1 MTRQRRR
8 VTGQALAE
16 FALVVPFFLLLL
28 FGIIDLG
35 RMVYAANAVSNGA
48 REAARAGSVSNR
60 PPECAGMGREACVV
74 AVSQSHA
81 WGLPSDAV
89 DTVVTCERWPVGS
102 STPTAIGVGQC
113 RTSDLLTVHS
123 ETQFELL
130 TPLIGQFVGSFPLV
144 GESKVTVQQ

>member
-1 MTRQRRR
+1 MTARQRPR
-8 VTGQALAE
+8 GQALVE

-35 RMVYAANAVSNGA
+35 RLVYAANAVSNGA
-48 REAARAGSVSNR
+48 REAARAGSVANR
-60 PPECAGMGREACVV
+60 PPECGGMSREACVQAV
-74 AVSQSHA
+74 AASHA
-81 WGLPSDAV
+81 WGLPAADI
-89 DTVVTCERWPVGS
+89 DTDVTCERWPAGS

-123 ETQFELL
+123 ETGFELL
-130 TPLIGQFVGSFPLV
+130 TPLIGQFIGNVPLV